1 MAQAHPS
8 HVWLPRYTA
17 RLLKLVPGLTGHSA
31 VGFALSAF
39 PDTADLEPE
48 TAAEIFAVS
57 HARSRQSAASSWLRS
72 QFAAPSSPTPLE

>member
-1 MAQAHPS
+1 MAHAHPS

-17 RLLKLVPGLTGHSA
+17 RLLKLVPGLTAHRA
-31 VGFALSAF
+31 VEFALSAF

-57 HARSRQSAASSWLRS
+57 HARSGHSTASSWLRS
-72 QFAAPSSPTPLE
+72 QFAVPSSPTQLD